1 MEAASTHWL
10 RHTHISH
17 ALAAGV
23 PIEVMQQN
31 VGHGS
36 LATTSRYVTTEDAR
50 RMEAMQAVWDTGNDD

>member
-1 MEAASTHWL
+1 M
-10 RHTHISH
+10 SH

-31 VGHGS
+31 AGHGS

-50 RMEAMQAVWDTGNDD
+50 RMEAMQAVWDAGNDD